1 MTLRRTS
8 LVRDFQAGQR
18 TSSSVLSMNVSSDNK
33 VWCGRVFWL
42 GKEEGWGGD
51 IGTRIDEAGL
61 VKDCMWF
68 WGGELSGCSFWVGSG
83 VGWLV
88 RIAG

>member
-1 MTLRRTS
+1 
-8 LVRDFQAGQR
+8 
-18 TSSSVLSMNVSSDNK
+18 MNVSSDNK

-51 IGTRIDEAGL
+51 IGTRMDEAGL

-68 WGGELSGCSFWVGSG
+68 WVGSCLVAVWLEMG
-83 VGWLV
+83 WFRCRLVG
-88 RIAG
+88 